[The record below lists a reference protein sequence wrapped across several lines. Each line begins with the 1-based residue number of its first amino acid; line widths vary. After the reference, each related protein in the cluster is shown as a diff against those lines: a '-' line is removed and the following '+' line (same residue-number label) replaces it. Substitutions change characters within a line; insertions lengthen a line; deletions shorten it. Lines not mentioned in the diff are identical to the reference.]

1 MLDNTAAAQALSTLL
16 LLSRRARQAE
26 TDRELAF
33 LLVNETHALVPYRQA
48 ALWLADEG
56 IHSLSGVVQIEANA
70 PYVHWLTEV
79 CEALREKR
87 PDSAHA
93 FSAEDLPSELA
104 EEWAQWWPRHAA
116 CLPVSGLGY
125 CVFVRDEPWSSDALT
140 WLVEW
145 MDVWRHAF
153 VAKHVPRLSTW
164 RAWRAKLTDVLVG
177 GSHRAW
183 WRQPRFYFLVAVIGV
198 LLLPVH
204 LTVLAPGELV
214 PAHPVVVRAPI
225 DGVVEVFHVQ
235 PNQLV
240 QKDQPLFGFDE
251 ALIQSRVEVARQAL
265 VTAET
270 DYRQTSQ
277 MALMDAK
284 SKPQL
289 ALLMGK
295 IEEKRTEVN
304 YLKEQ
309 LERSRVLA
317 PKAGWVLMDDP
328 SEWIGKPVAIGER
341 VLRIAPE
348 GDVELEAWVALSDAI
363 ALPKDA
369 SAMLY
374 LNASPLSPVS
384 ARLRYMAHEA
394 VLKPEGYQAYRV
406 RAVLTEATKHR
417 VGLKGTAKLQ
427 GERVPVIYWMLR
439 RPLAMLRSYLGY

>member
-1 MLDNTAAAQALSTLL
+1 MFDNSAAAQALSSLL
-16 LLSRRARQAE
+16 NLSRRARGADSE
-26 TDRELAF
+26 RELGF

-48 ALWLADEG
+48 ALWLSDEG
-56 IHSLSGVVQIEANA
+56 VYSLSGVVQIEANA
-70 PYVHWLTEV
+70 PYVHWLTRV
-79 CEALREKR
+79 CEALQEKR
-87 PDSAHA
+87 PETAQG
-93 FSAEDLPSELA
+93 FSAGDLPPELA
-104 EEWAQWWPRHAA
+104 EEWAQWWPSHAV
-116 CLPVSGLGY
+116 CLPISGVGY
-125 CVFVRDEPWSSDALT
+125 CLLVRDEPWSSEGWT
-140 WLVEW
+140 LVGEW

-153 VAKHVPRLSTW
+153 VAKHAPRLSTW
-164 RAWRAKLTDVLVG
+164 RAWRGKLAG
-177 GSHRAW
+177 GVAGGAGRPW
-183 WRQPRFYFLVAVIGV
+183 WRQLRFQLAAVVIGV
-198 LLLPVH
+198 LLFPVH

-214 PAHPVVVRAPI
+214 PAQPVVVRAPVE
-225 DGVVEVFHVQ
+225 GVVDVFHVQ

-277 MALMDAK
+277 MALVDAR

-295 IEEKRTEVN
+295 IEEKRTEVS

-309 LERSRVLA
+309 LGRSRVLA
-317 PKAGWVLMDDP
+317 PKAGVVLMDDP
-328 SEWIGKPVAIGER
+328 SEWIGKPVAIGEK
-341 VLRIAPE
+341 VLRIAAE
-348 GDVELEAWVALSDAI
+348 GDVEVEAWVALSDAI

-369 SAMLY
+369 SVSLY

-384 ARLRYMAHEA
+384 AQLRYMAHES
-394 VLKPEGYQAYRV
+394 VLRPEGYQAYRV

-427 GERVPVIYWMLR
+427 GERVSLIYWMMR
-439 RPLAMLRSYLGY
+439 RPLAMLRGHLGY